1 MVSPSGPADLALER
15 STAHSGMRPTA
26 AQPPWHRAPC
36 PPTPSHPTLL
46 MPTPSTSAQFP
57 VARRWEA
64 LGNTPPSIPS
74 KTLKKKNIGK
84 HAQKTDKI
92 PPK

>member
-26 AQPPWHRAPC
+26 AQPPGTV
-36 PPTPSHPTLL
+36 PPALPPHPMLL
-46 MPTPSTSAQFP
+46 MPTLSTSAQFP
-57 VARRWEA
+57 VAWRWEA

-74 KTLKKKNIGK
+74 KTLQKKNIGK